1 MITIPIPADDRTLKL
16 TGMGD
21 VKWHGLEMLGGKI
34 TGYALELAGSTRLRF
49 RSSEQWLRVMR
60 NVKGGWD
67 VVIEGEV
74 VATERLKV
82 DAQAEALT
90 WVR

>member
-1 MITIPIPADDRTLKL
+1 MTEDRTLKL
-16 TGMGD
+16 TKWDD
-21 VKWHGLEMLGGKI
+21 VKWHGLGTATGKNG
-34 TGYALELAGSTRLRF
+34 GYALELAGSTRLRF
-49 RSSEQWLRVMR
+49 RSSREWLRV
-60 NVKGGWD
+60 VPSEAGKGWD

>member
-1 MITIPIPADDRTLKL
+1 MAEDRTLKL
-16 TGMGD
+16 TGTGD
-21 VKWHGLEMLGGKI
+21 VKWHGLGTASGKSG
-34 TGYALELAGSTRLRF
+34 GYALELAGSTRLRF
-49 RSSEQWLRVMR
+49 RSSEKWLKVVRSGEGR
-60 NVKGGWD
+60 WDDGWD
-67 VVIEGEV
+67 VVVEGEV

>member
-1 MITIPIPADDRTLKL
+1 MNATITEDRTLKL

-21 VKWHGLEMLGGKI
+21 VKWHGLGTATGKNG
-34 TGYALELAGSTRLRF
+34 GYALELAGSTRLRF
-49 RSSEQWLRVMR
+49 RSSEKWLKV
-60 NVKGGWD
+60 VPSAEGKGWD

>member
-1 MITIPIPADDRTLKL
+1 MTETRTEDRTLK
-16 TGMGD
+16 TTKWDD
-21 VKWHGLEMLGGKI
+21 VVWHGLGTASGKSG
-34 TGYALELAGSTRLRF
+34 GYALELAGSTRLRF
-49 RSSEQWLRVMR
+49 RSSEKWLKVVPRDDHQ
-60 NVKGGWD
+60 GWD
-67 VVIEGEV
+67 VVVEGEV

>member
-1 MITIPIPADDRTLKL
+1 MNATITEDRTLK
-16 TGMGD
+16 TTKWDD
-21 VKWHGLEMLGGKI
+21 VVWHGLGTASGKSG
-34 TGYALELAGSTRLRF
+34 GYALELAGSTRLRF
-49 RSSEQWLRVMR
+49 RSSRDWLRVVPSATG
-60 NVKGGWD
+60 NGWD

-74 VATERLKV
+74 VATERLKA

>member
-1 MITIPIPADDRTLKL
+1 MTNTTIAEDRTLK
-16 TGMGD
+16 TDKWGD
-21 VKWHGLEMLGGKI
+21 VKWHGLGTASGKSG
-34 TGYALELAGSTRLRF
+34 GYALELAGSTRLRF
-49 RSSEQWLRVMR
+49 RSSEKWLKVVPRDD
-60 NVKGGWD
+60 KKGWD

-90 WVR
+90 WVM

>member
-1 MITIPIPADDRTLKL
+1 MEDRTLKL
-16 TGMGD
+16 TGLGD
-21 VKWHGLEMLGGKI
+21 VKWHGLGTASGKSG
-34 TGYALELAGSTRLRF
+34 GYALELAGSTRLRF
-49 RSSEQWLRVMR
+49 RSSERWLKV
-60 NVKGGWD
+60 VKNDQGNGWD
-67 VVIEGEV
+67 VWVEGEV

>member
-1 MITIPIPADDRTLKL
+1 MDYAKTTLK
-16 TGMGD
+16 TDKWGD
-21 VKWHGLEMLGGKI
+21 VKWVGIGTASGKSG
-34 TGYALELAGSTRLRF
+34 GYALELAGSTRLRF
-49 RSSEQWLRVMR
+49 ASSEKWLKV
-60 NVKGGWD
+60 VPSAEGKGWD
-67 VVIEGEV
+67 VVIEGKV

>member
-1 MITIPIPADDRTLKL
+1 MSATTTEDRTLKL
-16 TGMGD
+16 TRDGD
-21 VKWHGLEMLGGKI
+21 VKWHGLGTASGKSG
-34 TGYALELAGSTRLRF
+34 GYALELAGSVRLRF
-49 RSSEQWLRVMR
+49 RSSEKWLKVVPRAD
-60 NVKGGWD
+60 KKGWD

>member
-1 MITIPIPADDRTLKL
+1 MTSTITEDRTLK
-16 TGMGD
+16 TTKWGD
-21 VKWHGLEMLGGKI
+21 VKWHGLGTASGKSG
-34 TGYALELAGSTRLRF
+34 GYALELAGSTRLRF
-49 RSSEQWLRVMR
+49 RSSEKWLKV
-60 NVKGGWD
+60 VPSAEGKGWD
-67 VVIEGEV
+67 VVVEGEV

>member
-1 MITIPIPADDRTLKL
+1 MEDRTLKL

-21 VKWHGLEMLGGKI
+21 VKWHGLEMIGGKI
-34 TGYALELAGSTRLRF
+34 SGYALELAGSRRLNF
-49 RSSEQWLRVMR
+49 RSSEKWLKVAR
-60 NVKGGWD
+60 NSEGKGWD

-82 DAQAEALT
+82 DAQAEALS